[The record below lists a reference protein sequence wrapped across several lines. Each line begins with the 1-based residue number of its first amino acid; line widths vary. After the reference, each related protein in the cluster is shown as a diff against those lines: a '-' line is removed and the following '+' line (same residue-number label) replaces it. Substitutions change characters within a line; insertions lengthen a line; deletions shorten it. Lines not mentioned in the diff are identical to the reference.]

1 MSVLAIGPLPDELKE
16 WRGTAAEMADKLRE
30 VLPLV
35 GLQDDIEAA
44 TERLVR
50 YYVTVGVLHA
60 PSREGRE
67 ALFDVSHIGRYLGA
81 RKLLRDGWKLPKI
94 AEMLQSSAMATSATG
109 SRSYGVRESAPATP
123 AMRALQRIRQGQA
136 AGEAPSTAATVGSS
150 LLSNVLAS
158 RSPQE
163 LKQVASAWAASTTLQ
178 TTTQAAL
185 LTELGNPEGRAGR
198 RRLTELALT
207 PWCTVLLDAE
217 AFAQLPA
224 DTADKLGLALAQA
237 LRKERTRKGD

>member
-1 MSVLAIGPLPDELKE
+1 MSVLAIGPLPDELKD
-16 WRGTAAEMADKLRE
+16 WRGTASEMADKLRE

-35 GLQDDIEAA
+35 GLQDDIDAA

-50 YYVTVGVLHA
+50 YYVTLGVLHA

-94 AEMLQSSAMATSATG
+94 AEMLQSSAVALGAG
-109 SRSYGVRESAPATP
+109 PEAFQGVREPAAATP
-123 AMRALQRIRQGQA
+123 AMRALERIRQRE
-136 AGEAPSTAATVGSS
+136 AGKSPNPVATSPDA
-150 LLSNVLAS
+150 LLSGVLSS

-178 TTTQAAL
+178 KTTQAAL
-185 LTELGNPEGRAGR
+185 LNELGNLEGRPGR
-198 RRLTELALT
+198 RRLTELTLT

-217 AFAQLPA
+217 AFAQLPT

-237 LRKERTRKGD
+237 LRKERTRKGE